1 MAVLLHNCLRFQG
14 ALVGPGDVELTQ
26 AGKPPPQ
33 PNQTRIMSD
42 IDTKALELIQKHR
55 EFEKMKN
62 EFEKMKLDYLCILKR
77 QGIGAVDIKEGKINV
92 CTRNTKDYGD
102 TVKNMEASLKAEKT
116 RLDYLGE
123 FVIKATT
130 HYLRIG

>member
-1 MAVLLHNCLRFQG
+1 
-14 ALVGPGDVELTQ
+14 
-26 AGKPPPQ
+26 
-33 PNQTRIMSD
+33 MSD